1 MGCILIPNFEFICI
15 FFRGKDTLRYVLSL
29 SSFPSILSE
38 ISADAVSDG
47 RILSFGANVCSEGFF
62 IVLID
67 GRLAT
72 SPMVLNCAKL
82 AIGTNADV
90 SITSIDFFMVQS

>member
-1 MGCILIPNFEFICI
+1 MPYLTAEYYPSEQLFVL
-15 FFRGKDTLRYVLSL
+15 KDLL
-29 SSFPSILSE
+29 
-38 ISADAVSDG
+38 
-47 RILSFGANVCSEGFF
+47 